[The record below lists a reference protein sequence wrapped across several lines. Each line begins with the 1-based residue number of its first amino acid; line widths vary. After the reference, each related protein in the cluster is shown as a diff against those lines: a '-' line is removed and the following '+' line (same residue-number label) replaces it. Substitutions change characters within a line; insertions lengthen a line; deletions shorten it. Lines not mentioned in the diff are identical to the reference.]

1 VNSLKP
7 LAQGVIADLRAR
19 GLLPVAILL
28 AAALV
33 AVPALLSRSPEPV
46 AVEAAAP
53 VDPVDTGGL
62 PGPAEA
68 LGERPLVTLASLDS
82 PSDLKS
88 FNARDPFKPLRTL
101 AAIESDQ
108 ATSVAFAET
117 AGTAGEP
124 TEGSGGGAGSGGAVA
139 GDPATGGDTG
149 GGGGGETPT
158 PGPTPGPTPP
168 PGPTP
173 TPDAGP
179 APERRFTYAVD
190 LTFDAP
196 ESAPRTYRNL
206 PRLSM
211 LPSQASPLLIFLGVG
226 ADLNDVVF
234 LVDSKLRASSG
245 EGTCSPSPEECA
257 TVSLEPGEQQVFLDD
272 KDRRYVLGIDQIRE
286 VPLAASSQE
295 SDERTAGTAKA
306 GIGEPVRRFL
316 PQLLTELLVIG
327 GQQ

>member
-19 GLLPVAILL
+19 RLLPVAILL
-28 AAALV
+28 ALALV
-33 AVPALLSRSPEPV
+33 AVPVLLSRSPEPV
-46 AVEAAAP
+46 AVDGAP
-53 VDPVDTGGL
+53 VGVEPVDTGGL
-62 PGPAEA
+62 PGPAQA
-68 LGERPLVTLASLDS
+68 LGEKPLVTLASLES
-82 PSDLKS
+82 SSDLDS
-88 FNARDPFKPLRTL
+88 FSARDPFKPLRTL
-101 AAIESDQ
+101 AAIDADPSV
-108 ATSVAFAET
+108 ATDVAFAAP
-117 AGTAGEP
+117 AGTAA
-124 TEGSGGGAGSGGAVA
+124 TEDSGGLGGGSSATGAVG
-139 GDPATGGDTG
+139 GDPSTGEDTGGDPG
-149 GGGGGETPT
+149 PGAPSPSPT
-158 PGPTPGPTPP
+158 PSPAPEPTP
-168 PGPTP
+168 
-173 TPDAGP
+173 AP
-179 APERRFTYAVD
+179 APERKFTYAVD